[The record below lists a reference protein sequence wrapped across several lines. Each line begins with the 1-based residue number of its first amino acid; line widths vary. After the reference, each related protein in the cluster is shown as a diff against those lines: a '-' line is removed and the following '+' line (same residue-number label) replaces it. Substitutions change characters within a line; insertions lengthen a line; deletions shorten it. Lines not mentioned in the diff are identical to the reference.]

1 MRQSLL
7 AATAILAIFIVS
19 VGANVVNVNAGR
31 SHSLQTVGPPPG
43 GCVGEGSVSVQEW
56 CPGQEGKTWK
66 RGLVCHNGQLV
77 QQTQDCSTGPKEP
90 TPTAQCSAGD
100 PPKDVTYC
108 KNNPGQVATEKLC
121 ILGEWKQADTS
132 SDCPSCSPDEV
143 DVILGCPAS
152 SDSSD
157 WRIADVCVNG
167 KLERV
172 TRDCDT
178 QECQSGG
185 PQQSPSGGG
194 SCAQEGHNVWGDEV
208 CCKKW
213 TCNSAGRWELQ
224 ETDEC
229 CYIATATYGSELS
242 PEVQLLRNFRDRDVL
257 QTFAGSNFMRVF
269 NMVYYSF
276 SFRVAGTISTNDN
289 LRTMMRYVLYPLIG
303 ILWATQQIYS
313 AFAFGP
319 EGAVVI
325 AGVFAGSLIGL
336 VYASPVILVVS
347 FAIARVFRR
356 RPTRVHVYLSLPF
369 LAIATSLIIVSELT
383 RFEMLMQVSTGLL
396 MLTTWALPGIAL
408 SAWALNRH
416 R

>member
-1 MRQSLL
+1 VRLSYLV
-7 AATAILAIFIVS
+7 ATAILVIFIVS
-19 VGANVVNVNAGR
+19 IGANVVQVNAGR
-31 SHSLQTVGPPPG
+31 PHPLQTVGPG
-43 GCVGEGSVSVQEW
+43 ICVGNEKSIQEW
-56 CPGQEGKTWK
+56 CPDHKTWK
-66 RGLVCHNGQLV
+66 SALVCHNGQMV
-77 QQTQDCSTGPKEP
+77 PETQDCP
-90 TPTAQCSAGD
+90 TETQTETQTAECHDGD
-100 PPKDVTYC
+100 VKDVTYC
-108 KNNPGQVATEKLC
+108 EKDPRQVATEKLC

-132 SDCPSCSPDEV
+132 SDCPSCRSDEV
-143 DVILGCPAS
+143 HVILGCPGLG
-152 SDSSD
+152 D

-172 TRDCDT
+172 TQDCET
-178 QECQSGG
+178 QECKPGDLRG
-185 PQQSPSGGG
+185 PYGEGL
-194 SCAQEGHNVWGDEV
+194 CASEGHNAWGDKV
-208 CCKKW
+208 CCTEY
-213 TCNSAGRWELQ
+213 TCNSAGSWELQ
-224 ETDEC
+224 GTDKC

-242 PEVQLLRNFRDRDVL
+242 PEVQLLRTFRDRDVL

-276 SFRVAGTISTNDN
+276 SPQVAGTISANEN

-325 AGVFAGSLIGL
+325 AGLFAGSLIGL
-336 VYASPVILVVS
+336 VYASPVILVIS
-347 FAIARVFRR
+347 FAIARAFRR
-356 RPTRVHVYLSLPF
+356 RPTRVHVYMSLPF
-369 LAIATSLIIVSELT
+369 LAIATILIIVSELT